1 MKELKF
7 VDVGEG
13 ITEGN
18 FQKWLA
24 KDGESVKEDQSIAQ
38 IETDKAVVNLPAPIS
53 GILKQVA
60 KEGSILKIGDTI
72 AYVGTADEL
81 KSTQGVSP
89 TSAPVSQPTKQTS
102 TPTQAPAQQAEPKQ
116 VVNAQQAPSPKTSS
130 APAEIMATPYVR
142 KLARDLNVDISKVT
156 GTGPSGRILEN
167 DVRMYV
173 NKAVPT
179 QQKQAPK
186 FSELLEEKHEGDIVR
201 IPLSQTRKAIAK
213 NVEIS
218 LTIPSFT
225 HMDLI
230 NATNLYNIVKKEK
243 PNAEKLAVKLTF
255 LPYIIKAVIEGLKE
269 VPNLNSSYDAD
280 KQEIIVKKYFNIG
293 LAAEAPDGL
302 KVVVIKN
309 ADKKNLIELAK
320 EIQLLHE
327 KVSNQTITIE
337 EMRDSTFTITN
348 IGSLGGGFL
357 SVPIINGHEAGILGV
372 HLIRDMPIVDDGQVK
387 IGKVMPFSL
396 VIDHRV
402 IDGAEGVR
410 FGNVLIK
417 CLEDPDFLELL
428 G

>member
-13 ITEGN
+13 ITEGH
-18 FQKWLA
+18 FEKWLA
-24 KDGESVKEDQSIAQ
+24 KDGETVKEDQSIAQ

-60 KEGSILKIGDTI
+60 KENSILKIGDTI
-72 AYVGTADEL
+72 AYVGTAEEL
-81 KSTQGVSP
+81 QSASQSKS
-89 TSAPVSQPTKQTS
+89 SADP
-102 TPTQAPAQQAEPKQ
+102 TPTHTTQPSLQPEKQPPQAQSEKPK
-116 VVNAQQAPSPKTSS
+116 ASAAPM
-130 APAEIMATPYVR
+130 EIMATPYVR

-156 GTGPSGRILEN
+156 GTGPGGRILEN
-167 DVRMYV
+167 DVRLFV
-173 NKAVPT
+173 NKEAPT
-179 QQKQAPK
+179 QQKQVPK
-186 FSELLEEKHEGDIVR
+186 FSELLEEKHEGEIER
-201 IPLSQTRKAIAK
+201 IPMSQTRKAIAK

-230 NATNLYNIVKKEK
+230 NASNLYNIVKKEK
-243 PNAEKLAVKLTF
+243 PNAEKLGVKLTF

-269 VPNLNSSYDAD
+269 IPNLNSSYDGE
-280 KQEIIVKKYFNIG
+280 KQEIIVKKYYNIG

-302 KVVVIKN
+302 KVVVIRD
-309 ADKKNLIELAK
+309 ADKKSLIEIAK
-320 EIQLLHE
+320 ELQMLHE

-337 EMRDSTFTITN
+337 EMKDSTFTITN

-372 HLIRDMPIVDDGQVK
+372 HLIRDMPIVEDGQVK
-387 IGKVMPFSL
+387 IGKIMPFSL
-396 VIDHRV
+396 VIDHRIV
-402 IDGAEGVR
+402 DGAEGLK
-410 FGNVLIK
+410 FGNTLIK
-417 CLEDPDFLELL
+417 MLEDPDFLELL